1 MQTKF
6 YSVEEYNK
14 ALSTMANNEVP
25 SSLYYKEVKPE
36 YQGKDVY
43 LYISD
48 INFKNS
54 SLNIANV
61 QNVVNPPKL
70 HLFVT
75 NCNFDGGTA
84 GYKQIYITNAQEL
97 NIDNCTFINNTVSDY
112 GVDVNLCS
120 IQGAIIIIKNSVFD
134 NVGIKSAIKISA
146 RKGATDH
153 PTDITV
159 TTPATVD
166 IVSISKCT
174 FQNNVTDYTIGTTP
188 KGEDT
193 EPNTTSGSYT
203 VKLSGN
209 LTQMII
215 KEPYTYKKDETVEPI
230 IIPSEMFM
238 IKNDTESISEVI
250 TMKLTSNQ
258 VEALNNM
265 NVAAQKAQLGT
276 YLKANLEKGDGSYEL
291 PSATTSEL
299 GGVKQSANQAH
310 SSADSVANL
319 VNDFNSLIDKLI
331 ASGIMASK

>member
-6 YSVEEYNK
+6 YSVEDYNK
-14 ALSTMANNEVP
+14 AINVMSGNRINPNYNGV
-25 SSLYYKEVKPE
+25 
-36 YQGKDVY
+36 DVY
-43 LYISD
+43 LYVS
-48 INFKNS
+48 NKKFTNQ

-70 HLFVT
+70 HLYVT
-75 NCNFDGGTA
+75 NCNFDGGTVS
-84 GYKQIYITNAQEL
+84 GKQIYITNAQEL
-97 NIDNCTFINNTVSDY
+97 IIDNCKFTNNTVSDY

-120 IQGAIIIIKNSVFD
+120 IQDSIIIIKNSTFD
-134 NVGIKSAIKISA
+134 NVGVKSAIKISA

-159 TTPATVD
+159 TTPATIN
-166 IVSISKCT
+166 IVSISKCS
-174 FQNNVTDYTIGTTP
+174 FMNNVNDYTIGTTP

-193 EPNTTSGSYT
+193 EANTTSGHYK

-209 LTQMII
+209 LTGINI
-215 KEPYTYKKDETVEPI
+215 KEPYLYKKDETVEPI
-230 IIPSEMFM
+230 YIPKEMFM
-238 IKNDTESISEVI
+238 IKDKTESILEVT
-250 TMKLTSNQ
+250 TMELTSRQ
-258 VEALNNM
+258 IEDLNNM

-276 YLKANLEKGDGSYEL
+276 YLKANLEKGDSSYEL

-310 SSADSVANL
+310 SSADSVTNL

-331 ASGIMASK
+331 ASGIMASE

>member
-25 SSLYYKEVKPE
+25 SSLYYKDVKPE

-48 INFKNS
+48 INFKDS

-75 NCNFDGGTA
+75 NCNFDGGTT

-97 NIDNCTFINNTVSDY
+97 NIDT
-112 GVDVNLCS
+112 
-120 IQGAIIIIKNSVFD
+120 VFD
-134 NVGIKSAIKISA
+134 NVGTKSAIKISA

-174 FQNNVTDYTIGTTP
+174 FRNNVTDYTIGTTP

-331 ASGIMASK
+331 ASGIMASN